1 MRQPCSLAD
10 SFWRI
15 AAVAMFHT
23 FQTTVHCYT
32 HLLLKWQNVQLVEVM
47 LLASSRSWFSCTVF
61 CAHLIAWRMFLLCHW
76 VTVSMCLNK
85 SKNNFCADIPS
96 NWDCLDRFILGFFGL
111 SVPWYVGAFI
121 FLFQNHD
128 YRERCGLK
136 ACTIS
141 VWCQSSPFSDV
152 ISLLK
157 ALKGR
162 HMHQGFA
169 RICYFVIESF

>member
-1 MRQPCSLAD
+1 
-10 SFWRI
+10 
-15 AAVAMFHT
+15 MFHT

-141 VWCQSSPFSDV
+141 AIVFLSVSSSVYILWSALHWTWGLVLAMYYLIIYLEIFNVP
-152 ISLLK
+152 IYYCNM
-157 ALKGR
+157 LKGR
-162 HMHQGFA
+162 
-169 RICYFVIESF
+169 